1 MPAGNTSATRSSS
14 TDRLSPEVAEPP
26 SVDTLRAA
34 LAEERRLL
42 EQSRVH
48 VEQRIAQLETERL
61 ALLAKQLEAARNPPA
76 PTRNVTSTAQTL
88 GRFVNVCV
96 RTDRQVKTM
105 SAPPPTRG
113 VFVTVGTTRFDAL
126 VNEVCT
132 VEFLA
137 TLRSKG
143 YTSLTLQHGN
153 SPVSAFPTADI
164 GGAPFPVIAYAFKP
178 DLSQDIATAALVIS
192 HAGAGLIL
200 ETLDAG
206 KPLIVVVNRAL
217 MDDHQTEL
225 AVALAEKEVLV
236 WTDADGLVQTVEQGG
251 YDKLKAF
258 GKADPSPL
266 VAVLDQEAGFLE

>member
-1 MPAGNTSATRSSS
+1 MPNGSSTSS
-14 TDRLSPEVAEPP
+14 TDRLSPAIPDPP

-48 VEQRIAQLETERL
+48 IQQRIARLETERL
-61 ALLAKQLEAARNPPA
+61 ALLAKQLEAAPNPPA
-76 PTRNVTSTAQTL
+76 PSLNAAQ
-88 GRFVNVCV
+88 
-96 RTDRQVKTM
+96 
-105 SAPPPTRG
+105 PETRG
-113 VFVTVGTTRFDAL
+113 VFVTIGTTRFDAL

-132 VEFLA
+132 IEFLA
-137 TLRSKG
+137 MLRSKD

-153 SPVSAFPTADI
+153 SPMPALPTADV
-164 GGAPFPVIAYAFKP
+164 GGGPFPVTAYAFRT

-236 WTDADGLVQTVEQGG
+236 WTDADGLVETVEQGG
-251 YDKLKAF
+251 YEKLKAF

-266 VAVLDQEAGFLE
+266 VAVLEQEAGF

>member
-1 MPAGNTSATRSSS
+1 
-14 TDRLSPEVAEPP
+14 
-26 SVDTLRAA
+26 
-34 LAEERRLL
+34 
-42 EQSRVH
+42 
-48 VEQRIAQLETERL
+48 
-61 ALLAKQLEAARNPPA
+61 
-76 PTRNVTSTAQTL
+76 
-88 GRFVNVCV
+88 
-96 RTDRQVKTM
+96 M
-105 SAPPPTRG
+105 SAFPPIRG

-132 VEFLA
+132 IEFLA
-137 TLRSKG
+137 MLRSKG

-153 SPVSAFPTADI
+153 SPMPALPTADV
-164 GGAPFPVIAYAFKP
+164 GGGPFPVTAYAFRP

-206 KPLIVVVNRAL
+206 RPLIVVVNRAL

-236 WTDADGLVQTVEQGG
+236 WTDADGLVETVERGG
-251 YDKLKAF
+251 YEKLKAF

-266 VAVLDQEAGFLE
+266 VAVLDQEAGFWHE